1 MGSSNRSIILILIY
15 FQNVLTV
22 CFPQDGKIDGVDRDT
37 PPNSKIF
44 DPTHKQNTD
53 DVAQLAKRRL
63 SQSREVA
70 APAVTVNFPGFAD
83 FFRQPN
89 PAIPL
94 GPLPIPNGAA
104 NRASFKDEALLPP
117 MKLEIFC
124 AQYSLSDDIQMKLTS
139 IQVAGPHVLSLIS
152 DLDLRGE
159 GKLSIGELASLRDA
173 ETRWKHTAQL

>member
-1 MGSSNRSIILILIY
+1 MYL
-15 FQNVLTV
+15 QNMLTF
-22 CFPQDGKIDGVDRDT
+22 CFPQDGKVDGVDRDT

-44 DPTHKQNTD
+44 DPTRKQNTD

-63 SQSREVA
+63 SQNREA
-70 APAVTVNFPGFAD
+70 ARTPAVTVNFLGFAD

-89 PAIPL
+89 AAIPL

-104 NRASFKDEALLPP
+104 NRAHEAPLPP

-124 AQYSLSDDIQMKLTS
+124 AQYSLSDDIQMKLAS

-173 ETRWKHTAQL
+173 QTRWKHTAQL

>member
-1 MGSSNRSIILILIY
+1 
-15 FQNVLTV
+15 V
-22 CFPQDGKIDGVDRDT
+22 
-37 PPNSKIF
+37 
-44 DPTHKQNTD
+44 
-53 DVAQLAKRRL
+53 
-63 SQSREVA
+63 
-70 APAVTVNFPGFAD
+70 APAVTVNFPGFVD

-104 NRASFKDEALLPP
+104 DRQPEALLPP

-124 AQYSLSDDIQMKLTS
+124 AQYSLSDDIQMKLAS

-173 ETRWKHTAQL
+173 QTRWKHTAQL